1 MASVISSENFTIT
14 IEDDLVWGELL
25 KAGTTF
31 SVTIASELGVGG
43 VGIGS
48 AGGVA
53 GLSIS
58 NNFSIIYNGV
68 TYTSDEIA
76 SVGGVILNGGASE
89 TITLVVGEDYDLSAE
104 DVVQMG
110 FDAFSPDFSVSEQL
124 LYAVTVNEAPEDI
137 ALSASGVDEAAAVDT
152 IIGALSAT
160 DAEGDTLT
168 YTLAD
173 DANGLFKLVTTNGV
187 TSVALNGS
195 LEESDAASYDIVV
208 NVSDGENDVEQTFTI
223 DVARNTAPT
232 DISISNATLKES
244 ARVGFVVGTLSATD
258 AEGDA
263 ITWTLETGK
272 GDNDDKF
279 SLVENDDGTVS
290 VVLKAALDHESSG
303 GVYDLVVTATDGN
316 GASAT
321 ETIGVTAEEDY
332 FKLSSS
338 PTGYDRL
345 SVTEAAKKGQE
356 LGYVMKFD
364 DSFVPVSAELTDD
377 ANGAFSLKTRVVDGE
392 TRYYLVT
399 NKALDYEKQDSYS
412 VTIEV
417 ENAKGETQEKTFE
430 VQVLDTA
437 ETGDTARGNITIDAN
452 TLAAGKSGGLNWN
465 TYLDDYWSKLDY
477 WLPNF
482 SPSGTGWSTS
492 NPSSEF
498 LYSNGQTILSMKGS
512 LAYVWNDPETGE
524 DVHVVAG
531 SITDLVFGSG
541 STTDGVNKTELTISG
556 LDLESG
562 TTPDN
567 RLSGEVNLVAS
578 AFMHGP
584 DEATPAEFA
593 YVKALLASYA
603 QTFLGSSG
611 ADAYT
616 GTMFGD
622 TAKGNGG
629 DDTFKGGAGNDALF
643 GGAGND
649 KLYGQTGNDK
659 LVGGAGADLLQGAAG
674 DDSLTGAAGNDTLH
688 GGDGDDRLAGG
699 AGADK
704 LTGGKGA
711 DVFVFST
718 ASDSA
723 GKTYDTIY
731 DFTAADTIDLSSVDA
746 NTRKNGNQAFSFIGN
761 DDFSKHAGE
770 LRFEKVKGDTII
782 EADRNGDGK
791 VDFILHLDDAMAMKA
806 GHFDL

>member
-1 MASVISSENFTIT
+1 MAIIAEGANFSIST
-14 IEDDLVWGELL
+14 DDDMIWGETLA
-25 KAGTTF
+25 AGTVLSLTVTADF
-31 SVTIASELGVGG
+31 ALGALIIAGNSGATGAAVGNSFSYVYNGQTYTYEEVVNAGYLALNGETSVTIQLIVE
-43 VGIGS
+43 
-48 AGGVA
+48 
-53 GLSIS
+53 
-58 NNFSIIYNGV
+58 
-68 TYTSDEIA
+68 
-76 SVGGVILNGGASE
+76 
-89 TITLVVGEDYDLSAE
+89 EDFDLSSLDALNLTLTVADTTFEIVE
-104 DVVQMG
+104 DAS
-110 FDAFSPDFSVSEQL
+110 FDI
-124 LYAVTVNEAPEDI
+124 TVNEAPEDI
-137 ALSASGVDEAAAVDT
+137 ALSASSVDETAAIDT

-160 DAEGDTLT
+160 DAEGDALT
-168 YTLAD
+168 YTLED

-195 LEESDAASYDIVV
+195 LEDSDATSYDIVV
-208 NVSDGENDVEQTFTI
+208 NVSDGENNVEQTFTI
-223 DVARNTAPT
+223 DVAQNTAPT
-232 DISISNATLKES
+232 DIAISNATMKES

-263 ITWTLETGK
+263 ITWSLESGQ

-290 VVLKAALDHESSG
+290 VVLKSTLDVELPG
-303 GVYDLVVTATDGN
+303 ETYDLVVTATDSN
-316 GASAT
+316 GAATT
-321 ETIGVTAEEDY
+321 ETITITAEDEY

-338 PTGYDRL
+338 PTGYNYL
-345 SVTEAAKKGQE
+345 SVTEAAEKGQE

-364 DSFVPVSAELTDD
+364 ASFVPVSAELTDD
-377 ANGAFSLKTRVVDGE
+377 ADGAFSLKTRVVDGE

-399 NKALDYEKQDSYS
+399 NTALDYEKQDSYS

-417 ENAKGETQEKTFE
+417 ANAEGETQEKTFE
-430 VQVLDTA
+430 VQVLDAA

-452 TLAAGKSGGLNWN
+452 TLTASENGGVNWN
-465 TYLDDYWSKLDY
+465 TYLDDYWADLGY
-477 WLPNF
+477 AIPNF
-482 SPSGTGWSTS
+482 SPSGTGGSLE
-492 NPSSEF
+492 NASSAF
-498 LYSNGQTILSMKGS
+498 YYSNGVSALSMEGE
-512 LAYVWNDPETGE
+512 LAYIWNDPVTGE

-531 SITDLVFGSG
+531 TITDLVFGEG
-541 STTDGVNKTELTISG
+541 SYTDGVTDAEVSISG

-611 ADAYT
+611 ADTYT
-616 GTMFGD
+616 GTIFGD
-622 TAKGNGG
+622 TVKGNGG
-629 DDTFKGGAGNDALF
+629 NDTFKGGAGNDALT
-643 GGAGND
+643 GGAGDD
-649 KLYGQTGNDK
+649 KLYGQTGVDK
-659 LVGGAGADLLQGAAG
+659 LNGGAGGDLLQGAAG
-674 DDSLTGAAGNDTLH
+674 NDTLAGGAGNDTLQ
-688 GGDGDDRLAGG
+688 GGDGVDQLTGG

-711 DVFVFST
+711 DMFIFS
-718 ASDSA
+718 AVSDSA

-731 DFTAADTIDLSSVDA
+731 DFAAADTIDLSAIDA
-746 NTRKNGNQAFSFIGN
+746 NSKKNGNQAFSFIGN
-761 DDFSKHAGE
+761 EDFSNHAGE

-791 VDFILHLDDAMAMKA
+791 ADFILHLDDAMTMKA
-806 GHFDL
+806 AYFDL